1 MPVYL
6 SMAQVREMLSEA
18 PPSASIGDRP
28 VPSTEVLTR
37 LFYGVLDRLAGEAGC
52 AGSIAMLAEE
62 DLDPARWQARLA
74 EDAYLHSVG
83 PALRQCQAELH
94 PLSFQ
99 VCQLWVAVRNL
110 CAWIAERLWHTY
122 QTTGRLPE
130 PGMFSKSPGPAELEL
145 REPGWSDAV
154 CVTQIREAL
163 FRLPSH
169 KARLA
174 FALRL
179 TPERHGNG
187 LGYASL
193 YRLLVEGTRT
203 PESHLYTPQ
212 GDLTLVSFS
221 PGCEEQAFDAAR
233 LNLGQR
239 QLRCLIGQAAGV
251 VSNAL
256 PVAAAAQGRGAPQ
269 DYAHLGRVLVEILRE
284 HGVEVRLSGPPIPAK
299 GSVQFAVAMPV
310 GVRVTRSTELAEAIK
325 RRLRLRARPL
335 IEHFAGQLLV
345 GIELKARPIVFFWPT
360 GWSGHGD

>member
-1 MPVYL
+1 MAVYL

-18 PPSASIGDRP
+18 PPSAWIGDRP

-37 LFYGVLDRLAGEAGC
+37 LFHGVLDRLAGEAGR

-62 DLDPARWQARLA
+62 DLDPARWQARLV

-83 PALRQCQAELH
+83 PALRQCQAASPAVFPGVSVVGGGAQPVRRTAGASVAH
-94 PLSFQ
+94 LSDHRSASGTRDVF
-99 VCQLWVAVRNL
+99 
-110 CAWIAERLWHTY
+110 E
-122 QTTGRLPE
+122 G
-130 PGMFSKSPGPAELEL
+130 PGTRGVEL

-154 CVTQIREAL
+154 CVTHIREAL

-179 TPERHGNG
+179 TPERDGNG

-193 YRLLVEGTRT
+193 YRLLAQGTRI

-221 PGCEEQAFDAAR
+221 PGCEEQAFEAAR
-233 LNLGQR
+233 LDLGQR
-239 QLRCLIGQAAGV
+239 QLRGLIGQAAGV
-251 VSNAL
+251 VSKAL
-256 PVAAAAQGRGAPQ
+256 PVAAAQGRGAPH
-269 DYAHLGRVLVEILRE
+269 DYAYLGRVLVEILRE

-310 GVRVTRSTELAEAIK
+310 GVRVTQSAYSPRRS
-325 RRLRLRARPL
+325 RAGC
-335 IEHFAGQLLV
+335 A
-345 GIELKARPIVFFWPT
+345 
-360 GWSGHGD
+360 